1 MSVDKRI
8 KYLNDRAPKGE
19 FLAYINKK
27 EAAMLKKAGGS
38 GKPVNGIPSFRPQD
52 MGNKSNQKASAA
64 NPGMGGSRKGPD
76 KGTGG
81 DSGNIGGGGG
91 GQNTSYRQYRPPTKK
106 TYTSKTIDSKPI
118 TGADFRRSQN
128 DFINTLNRNNQI
140 RAQQTGTRFTPYQ
153 GGARTTDYYNP
164 NPLKGLLK
172 LAAGFAI
179 PGAGFL
185 INQGGRLKDGLMS
198 LNNRIQNSDFG
209 RSTSL
214 MDYLDMK
221 KYGGYDEREMA
232 RRINM
237 DESKNLQARID
248 AGEFDGLDTMID
260 EVALTQGTPEK
271 FNREFDINEISSLI
285 EASQMPQD
293 LDEIGK
299 GADYVGYDKNE
310 LAAIAA
316 GTKTPKLGDLTSFI
330 DPLATVTARERQLK
344 NYFDSPVQPQEGIMG
359 IDVGYPSNDLMAFAP
374 NSKRD
379 RALKNLY
386 SGYENLGIENPQM
399 IDLMQ
404 QDLQENQE
412 KGTPLSLPQNAYSLI
427 G

>member
-64 NPGMGGSRKGPD
+64 NTGMGGSRKGPD

-81 DSGNIGGGGG
+81 SKGNIGGGGG
-91 GQNTSYRQYRPPTKK
+91 GQDSDYRRYSLPTKK

-128 DFINTLNRNNQI
+128 DFINTLNKNNQI
-140 RAQQTGTRFTPYQ
+140 RAQQTGTKFTPYQ

-260 EVALTQGTPEK
+260 EVALTEGTPGK
-271 FNREFDINEISSLI
+271 FNRDFDINEISSLI
-285 EASQMPQD
+285 EASQVPQKTTLD
-293 LDEIGK
+293 LNDLSTAFTTNMGQSRMTPEMEKFYTEQMMKQNPSLYDELNPVEI
-299 GADYVGYDKNE
+299 APSYE
-310 LAAIAA
+310 LRND
-316 GTKTPKLGDLTSFI
+316 GSFR
-330 DPLATVTARERQLK
+330 PYK
-344 NYFDSPVQPQEGIMG
+344 YNYNPEEGIMG
-359 IDVGYPSNDLMAFAP
+359 IDVGYPSNDLMADASAP
-374 NSKRD
+374 GNNFLYNTGNPYKD
-379 RALKNLY
+379 NLY
-386 SGYENLGIENPQM
+386 DSEGNYDPYGI
-399 IDLMQ
+399 
-404 QDLQENQE
+404 
-412 KGTPLSLPQNAYSLI
+412 KGEEPEVKEIAI

>member
-64 NPGMGGSRKGPD
+64 NTGMGGSRKGPD

-81 DSGNIGGGGG
+81 SKGNIGGGGG
-91 GQNTSYRQYRPPTKK
+91 GQDSDYRRYSPPTKK

-128 DFINTLNRNNQI
+128 DFINTLNKNNQI
-140 RAQQTGTRFTPYQ
+140 RAQQTGTKFTPYQ

-260 EVALTQGTPEK
+260 EVALTEGTPGK
-271 FNREFDINEISSLI
+271 FNRDFDINEISSLI
-285 EASQMPQD
+285 EASQVPQKTTLD
-293 LDEIGK
+293 LNDLSTAFTTNMGQSRMTPEMEKFYTEQMMKQNPSLYDELNPVEI
-299 GADYVGYDKNE
+299 APSYE
-310 LAAIAA
+310 LRND
-316 GTKTPKLGDLTSFI
+316 GSFR
-330 DPLATVTARERQLK
+330 PYK
-344 NYFDSPVQPQEGIMG
+344 YNYNPEEGIMG
-359 IDVGYPSNDLMAFAP
+359 IDVGYPSNDLMADASAP
-374 NSKRD
+374 GNNFLYNTGNPYKD
-379 RALKNLY
+379 NLY
-386 SGYENLGIENPQM
+386 DSEGNYDPYGI
-399 IDLMQ
+399 
-404 QDLQENQE
+404 
-412 KGTPLSLPQNAYSLI
+412 KGEEPEVKEIAI

>member
-1 MSVDKRI
+1 
-8 KYLNDRAPKGE
+8 
-19 FLAYINKK
+19 
-27 EAAMLKKAGGS
+27 
-38 GKPVNGIPSFRPQD
+38 

-64 NPGMGGSRKGPD
+64 NTGMGGSRKGPD

-81 DSGNIGGGGG
+81 SKGNIGGGGG
-91 GQNTSYRQYRPPTKK
+91 GQDSDYRRYSPPTKK

-128 DFINTLNRNNQI
+128 DFINTLNKNNQI
-140 RAQQTGTRFTPYQ
+140 RAQQTGTKFTPYQ

-214 MDYLDMK
+214 MDYLDMR
-221 KYGGYDEREMA
+221 KYGGYDKREMA

-237 DESKNLQARID
+237 DEAKNLQARID
-248 AGEFDGLDTMID
+248 AGDFDGFERPTQTFSFDNSGMQSTDLNNI
-260 EVALTQGTPEK
+260 ESLVA
-271 FNREFDINEISSLI
+271 
-285 EASQMPQD
+285 ASQVPQD

-299 GADYVGYDKNE
+299 GAGYVGYDKNE

-316 GTKTPKLGDLTSFI
+316 GTKIPRLGDLTSFI
-330 DPLATVTARERQLK
+330 EPLATITARERELK

-359 IDVGYPSNDLMAFAP
+359 IDVGYPSNDLMADASAP
-374 NSKRD
+374 GNNFLYNTGNPYKD
-379 RALKNLY
+379 NLY
-386 SGYENLGIENPQM
+386 DSEGNYDPYGI
-399 IDLMQ
+399 
-404 QDLQENQE
+404 
-412 KGTPLSLPQNAYSLI
+412 KGEPEPEVREIAI